1 MKIASPKI
9 PLVLLAGLAAA
20 ALFAAGCSLQ
30 TSQSERPNW
39 SLNGPKESLPPVAKK
54 YSDGNGPS
62 APKPL
67 TYNGAQ

>member
-1 MKIASPKI
+1 MKIASPKT
-9 PLVLLAGLAAA
+9 PTALLAGLTAAA
-20 ALFAAGCSLQ
+20 FFAAGCSLQ

-39 SLNGPKESLPPVAKK
+39 SLNGPKDVPPPPAKK
-54 YSDGNGPS
+54 YGDWNGPT